1 MTDNTYGYGRAG
13 GPAVQNVR
21 EFMDI
26 QVSSATTTAQETTN
40 ILQDASATTGDATS
54 YYLVW
59 GYTVGHTDAA
69 VAYGYLESNEGTPE
83 NIAPF
88 VATIHNTQVDDF
100 QIPIK
105 IAAGQG
111 VDVRTLNNPN
121 GTVLAAIK
129 FTVVTP

>member
-13 GPAVQNVR
+13 GPAIQNAR

-26 QVSSATTTAQETTN
+26 QVSSATTTDQETVN

-54 YYLVW
+54 YYLIW
-59 GYTVGHTDAA
+59 GYTVGHTADT

-111 VDVRTLNNPN
+111 VDVRTLGNPG
-121 GTVLAAIK
+121 GTVLAAVK
-129 FTVVTP
+129 FTVITP